1 MLECLYYS
9 LECNE
14 ECALL
19 ERNRRL
25 AHALDLPNADLSNK
39 VGSGFTDFL
48 KEYAK

>member
-1 MLECLYYS
+1 
-9 LECNE
+9 
-14 ECALL
+14 LL